1 MIPEIELL
9 AEFFSGKKW
18 DKSSQ
23 IAFIDKLAE
32 SDFFEGKGSAK
43 NKDLSARDRI
53 NRAPKAFGFVDLKP
67 TIQLTEAGNEL
78 ISGKRPQEIFL
89 RQLLKFQLPS
99 PYHEED
105 QYIQGSFFIKPYLEI
120 FRLIYDLGYITFDE
134 FKLFAVQM
142 IDYREYDSIKNLI
155 ISFRKEKQVHIGH
168 YKQFV
173 ETTWNEQ
180 IKQIYKDRIEAGETR
195 TRETNDSSLNKFI
208 KTKKSNIRD
217 YTDACFRY
225 LRYTEYVSISHQSR
239 TITIAD
245 NKTKEIEFI
254 LKTVP
259 RDPVYIFDEVNYK
272 RYLFS
277 STTPVLYSDNYDNI
291 IDSLMRIG
299 SFTKRELQGKSLE
312 ELKDLHDEIVKKNKA
327 AILDEQI
334 EEIKSY
340 AQYLDIIDTYN
351 EIIADEIYDAP
362 LMLEYNTWRAMT
374 MLDGGTIKPNLKF
387 DDIGK
392 PLSTAVG
399 NKADIECYYDNFV
412 VSVEVTMQQG
422 KRQYETEGEPV
433 SRHYGDLKRTSGKDA
448 YCLFIAPKINPA
460 AFAHFYGL
468 NHISINMYGGKSK
481 IIPLELDQFMKM
493 IENAYTYKSQPT
505 SKDFRKFLDNV
516 MSDCDKAESEDV
528 WKDDIQRN
536 VDCWLS

>member
-1 MIPEIELL
+1 MARLTDRVLFFTTSPRTPSKMIPEIELL

-180 IKQIYKDRIEAGETR
+180 
-195 TRETNDSSLNKFI
+195 S
-208 KTKKSNIRD
+208 KSTSD
-217 YTDACFRY
+217 
-225 LRYTEYVSISHQSR
+225 
-239 TITIAD
+239 TI
-245 NKTKEIEFI
+245 N
-254 LKTVP
+254 
-259 RDPVYIFDEVNYK
+259 
-272 RYLFS
+272 
-277 STTPVLYSDNYDNI
+277 
-291 IDSLMRIG
+291 
-299 SFTKRELQGKSLE
+299 
-312 ELKDLHDEIVKKNKA
+312 
-327 AILDEQI
+327 
-334 EEIKSY
+334 
-340 AQYLDIIDTYN
+340 
-351 EIIADEIYDAP
+351 
-362 LMLEYNTWRAMT
+362 
-374 MLDGGTIKPNLKF
+374 NL
-387 DDIGK
+387 
-392 PLSTAVG
+392 
-399 NKADIECYYDNFV
+399 
-412 VSVEVTMQQG
+412 
-422 KRQYETEGEPV
+422 
-433 SRHYGDLKRTSGKDA
+433 
-448 YCLFIAPKINPA
+448 
-460 AFAHFYGL
+460 
-468 NHISINMYGGKSK
+468 
-481 IIPLELDQFMKM
+481 
-493 IENAYTYKSQPT
+493 
-505 SKDFRKFLDNV
+505 
-516 MSDCDKAESEDV
+516 
-528 WKDDIQRN
+528 
-536 VDCWLS
+536 